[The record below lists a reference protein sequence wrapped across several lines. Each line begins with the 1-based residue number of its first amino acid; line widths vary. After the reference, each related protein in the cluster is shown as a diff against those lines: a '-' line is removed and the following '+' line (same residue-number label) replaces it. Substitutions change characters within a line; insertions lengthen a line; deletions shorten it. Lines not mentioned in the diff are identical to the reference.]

1 MKYIIL
7 IILVLLILSCSLKRT
22 NPLDPLVS
30 GTKDPNRV
38 TNIEVITAGNNI
50 INITWDEMSNIDGY
64 YIYRSY
70 IHDGLYDLIKDEGNI
85 SVSDYI
91 DNDVEDI
98 SNVWY
103 IMSAYIMVDSER
115 LEGYRSEP
123 TTWTQ

>member
-30 GTKDPNRV
+30 GTEDPNRV
-38 TNIEVITAGNNI
+38 TNIEVVTAGNNT
-50 INITWDEMSNIDGY
+50 INITWDTMINIDGY

-70 IHDGLYDLIKDEGNI
+70 GSNNLYELIKDEGDI
-85 SVSDYI
+85 SVHEYF

-103 IMSAYIMVDSER
+103 IMSAYIVVDSEK

>member
-30 GTKDPNRV
+30 GTEDPNRV
-38 TNIEVITAGNNI
+38 TNIEVVTAGNNT
-50 INITWDEMSNIDGY
+50 INITWDTMINIDGY

-70 IHDGLYDLIKDEGNI
+70 GSNNLYELIKDEGDI
-85 SVSDYI
+85 SVHEYF

-103 IMSAYIMVDSER
+103 IMSAYIVVDSAK

>member
-1 MKYIIL
+1 
-7 IILVLLILSCSLKRT
+7 
-22 NPLDPLVS
+22 VS
-30 GTKDPNRV
+30 GTEDPNRV
-38 TNIEVITAGNNI
+38 TNIEVVTAGNNT
-50 INITWDEMSNIDGY
+50 INITWDTMINIDGY

-70 IHDGLYDLIKDEGNI
+70 GSNNLYELIKDEGDI
-85 SVSDYI
+85 SVHEYF

-103 IMSAYIMVDSER
+103 IMSAYIVVDSAK